1 MLDGRNA
8 QDAGIIGGEIARHIQ
23 LIVEAR
29 LLSLEPNAQR
39 EKAKV
44 GGLGTVTLLRRENNP
59 GTRNLAEPD
68 GKPSKRQE
76 ELGIRIEPALVAE
89 RMVVLGLIHDLL
101 RLKPDIVVRL
111 DLSPAEVPAQLEA
124 VSEFSE
130 LALVR
135 TDRSALAAFWEAHD
149 PGALTPAAAGAIA
162 LFEALS
168 QV

>member
-1 MLDGRNA
+1 MVIDVVIHSADFIDLEVRLWKVRQQQTETRLRDADVFQIQASPVHLLDVPGESRDDPMLDSRNA

-76 ELGIRIEPALVAE
+76 
-89 RMVVLGLIHDLL
+89 
-101 RLKPDIVVRL
+101 
-111 DLSPAEVPAQLEA
+111 
-124 VSEFSE
+124 
-130 LALVR
+130 
-135 TDRSALAAFWEAHD
+135 
-149 PGALTPAAAGAIA
+149 
-162 LFEALS
+162 
-168 QV
+168 

>member
-29 LLSLEPNAQR
+29 LLSIEPNAQR

-76 ELGIRIEPALVAE
+76 ELGIRILV
-89 RMVVLGLIHDLL
+89 VDGIPVLLQPVEGRQCLYDFDMHGSLARFL
-101 RLKPDIVVRL
+101 SS
-111 DLSPAEVPAQLEA
+111 DLSSSSPLFPYRSRNARIMLSRIGLTMYWKNVR
-124 VSEFSE
+124 S
-130 LALVR
+130 LV
-135 TDRSALAAFWEAHD
+135 L
-149 PGALTPAAAGAIA
+149 
-162 LFEALS
+162 
-168 QV
+168 